1 MRTGEKKVSKNTT
14 AVSKLDKMVDNTTT
28 HILDQSK

>member
-1 MRTGEKKVSKNTT
+1 MRTVKKNVCKNMT
-14 AVSKLDKMVDNTTT
+14 AVSKLDEMVDNTTT